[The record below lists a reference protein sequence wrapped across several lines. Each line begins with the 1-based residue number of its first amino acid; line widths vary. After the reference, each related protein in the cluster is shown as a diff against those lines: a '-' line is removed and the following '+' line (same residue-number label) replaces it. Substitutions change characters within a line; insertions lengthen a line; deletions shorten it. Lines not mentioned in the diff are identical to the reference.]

1 MFRWVRHRLDRMRL
15 KDPRWQPLFEEDA
28 SGEVV
33 SVDCETTG
41 FDTRLDD
48 VISISA
54 IKIADN
60 KILTS
65 QAFNAYVRPEA
76 EMREDAIRVHQLRAL
91 DVANARPM
99 REVLPEFLDFL
110 GGRPLVGYWID
121 YDAAMLDR
129 YVKTFYGFRL
139 PNRRIEV
146 SGLYYDRKYGDAPQ
160 GTQIDLS
167 FAAITRDLGL
177 RTLALHDAFNDALSA
192 AEMYVQLLDMKAR
205 NIRIERDQSHDASA
219 SITVG

>member
-1 MFRWVRHRLDRMRL
+1 MFRWLRHRYDRMRL
-15 KDPRWQPLFEEDA
+15 KDPRWLPLFQEDP

-41 FDTRLDD
+41 FDTRTDD
-48 VISISA
+48 IISISA
-54 IKIADN
+54 IRIAGN
-60 KILTS
+60 RILTS
-65 QAFNAYVRPEA
+65 QAFNAYVRPDA
-76 EMREDAIRVHQLRAL
+76 EMRADAIRVHQLRTV
-91 DVANARPM
+91 DVADARPM
-99 REVLPEFLDFL
+99 REVLPDFLDFL

-129 YVKTFYGFRL
+129 YVSAYYGFHL

-146 SGLYYDRKYGDAPQ
+146 SGLYYERKYGDAPQ

-192 AEMYVQLLDMKAR
+192 GEMYVQLTDMKAR
-205 NIRIERDQSHDASA
+205 NVRIAREHGHDASA
-219 SITVG
+219 AITVG